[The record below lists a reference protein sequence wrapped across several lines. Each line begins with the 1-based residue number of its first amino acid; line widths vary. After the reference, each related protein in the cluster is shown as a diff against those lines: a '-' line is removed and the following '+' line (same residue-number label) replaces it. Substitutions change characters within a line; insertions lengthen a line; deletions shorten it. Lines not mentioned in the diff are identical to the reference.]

1 MAEKKEAE
9 ESQSKI
15 RSVVGKWLAI
25 CCSVFVIYAMAT
37 LSMQE
42 LRLLALFLAF
52 SLAVAFVLY
61 PLNPNKPR
69 FLPLVIIDLILA
81 ALSFSFALYIY
92 FDYWNFI
99 FRVGSPTNW
108 DLFLGIVCIVVILE
122 ATRRVVGLPLL
133 IIVFGF
139 LAYAF
144 FGQYLPA
151 PLSHKGYGVERIAT
165 TLYMSTNG
173 IFGVPLKVTTNFIY
187 LFIAFG
193 AFFET
198 CRGTEF
204 FIDLASAIFGKHRG
218 GPAKVAVAVSA
229 MMGTVSGSAVANTVT
244 TGTLTIPLMKR
255 IGFERH
261 VAGAV
266 EAAASTGGQ
275 LMPPVMGAAAF
286 IMAEYLGIAYIDV
299 CKAAVI
305 PAILYFLAIY
315 SVVHFYSLK
324 IGILGLPKD
333 EIPSVKLVLRDKW
346 MFTVPLITLIVI
358 LIYGYSPRIAVLY
371 SLLATVIMSYFRK
384 QSRMTPS
391 RILEA
396 LAKTGYNSVMVVC
409 ACASAGVVIGVV
421 LLTGMGGK
429 ITALVMALSA
439 GSLFLALPMVMLAS
453 ILFGM
458 GLPTVVCYILLAST
472 VAPSLVG
479 MGVTP
484 LAAHLYIFYF
494 GMLCMVTP
502 PVSFAAYAGAAIA
515 KAEPMKTGWTAWL
528 FALAGFLLPYMFVYN
543 NSLLL
548 MGSVINIIFAVLT
561 AVIGVIC
568 LGIGIIG
575 YFLARTSAVERLIVL
590 AAALLLIK
598 PGLPTDI
605 AGLICVLAVTFLQ
618 LKARKKNTGKE
629 AVKRSDQILSS
640 TDASE

>member
-1 MAEKKEAE
+1 MTEKKEAKE
-9 ESQSKI
+9 RRSKI
-15 RSVVGKWLAI
+15 RSAVGKWLAI

-37 LSMQE
+37 LSLQD
-42 LRLLALFLAF
+42 LQLLALFLAF
-52 SLAVAFVLY
+52 SLAVAFVHY
-61 PLNPNKPR
+61 PLNPKKPDFR
-69 FLPLVIIDLILA
+69 PFVVVDLLLA

-92 FDYWNFI
+92 FDYWEFI

-108 DLFLGIVCIVVILE
+108 DLFFGIVCIVLIFE

-133 IIVFGF
+133 IIAFCF
-139 LAYAF
+139 LAYCF
-144 FGQYLPA
+144 FGQFLPA

-165 TLYMSTNG
+165 TLFMSVNG
-173 IFGVPLKVTTNFIY
+173 IFGVPLKVMTNFIY

-198 CRGTEF
+198 CSGTEF
-204 FIDLASAIFGKHRG
+204 FIDLANAIFGKHRG

-255 IGFERH
+255 IGFEPH

-266 EAAASTGGQ
+266 EATASTGGQ

-286 IMAEYLGIAYIDV
+286 IMAEYLGIAYIEV

-305 PAILYFLAIY
+305 PAVLYFLAIY

-324 IGILGLPKD
+324 IGIQGMPAD

-346 MFTVPLITLIVI
+346 MFAIPLITLIVI

-371 SLLATVIMSYFRK
+371 TLLVTVIMSFFRK

-391 RILEA
+391 RILDA
-396 LAKTGYNSVMVVC
+396 LAKAGYNSILVAC
-409 ACASAGVVIGVV
+409 ACATAGVVIGVV
-421 LLTGMGGK
+421 LLTGMGAK
-429 ITALVMALSA
+429 ITALVITLSA
-439 GSLFLALPMVMLAS
+439 GYLILALPIVMLAS
-453 ILFGM
+453 LLFGM
-458 GLPTVVCYILLAST
+458 GLPTVVCYVLLAST
-472 VAPSLVG
+472 VAPSLID

-484 LAAHLYIFYF
+484 LGAHLYIFYF

-502 PVSFAAYAGAAIA
+502 PVSFAAYAGAGIA
-515 KAEPMKTGWTAWL
+515 NAEPMKTGWTAWT

-548 MGSVINIIFAVLT
+548 MGSVVDIIFAVLT

-568 LGIGIIG
+568 LGSGIIG
-575 YFLARTSAVERLIVL
+575 YFLEKTRAWERLIIF
-590 AAALLLIK
+590 AAAFLLIK
-598 PGLPTDI
+598 TGFITDI
-605 AGLICVLAVTFLQ
+605 AGLICVLTVIFLQ
-618 LKARKKNTGKE
+618 LKGRKKNIREEGLKSRDGTLY
-629 AVKRSDQILSS
+629 RTDS
-640 TDASE
+640 TE